1 MYSSILFVRDILF
14 HVIVSNHSDTDREN
28 NILDVR
34 WLTHNEAEREIK
46 RTLEES
52 FLRNGK

>member
-1 MYSSILFVRDILF
+1 ML

-28 NILDVR
+28 SILDVR
-34 WLTHNEAEREIK
+34 WLTPNEAEREIK